1 MAERGTIDGVATAL
15 DSADE
20 AVAFTG
26 AGISTPSGIPDFR
39 SEGGV
44 WDQFDPAEFR
54 YRRFRT
60 DPEGFWDRR
69 VEMHEAVYGEDVE
82 PNAAHD
88 ALAALESGGHLDAVV
103 TQNVDGLHTAAGS
116 EAVVELHGN
125 ADRVVC
131 DSCGQRTDAAPV
143 RERVT
148 DGERP
153 PRCSVCDGVLKP
165 DVVLFGEE
173 LPRQPFR
180 QAREHARRAD
190 FFLAAGSSLSVEP
203 AASLP
208 RTAARNGATLAVV
221 NLEETSASHR
231 ADFEF
236 RADVTEVLP
245 ALPAAVSD

>member
-1 MAERGTIDGVATAL
+1 MADTESIEAVATRL
-15 DSADE
+15 ESADE

-44 WDQFDPAEFR
+44 WEQFDPEEFR

-60 DPEGFWDRR
+60 DPDGFWDRR
-69 VEMHEAVYGEDVE
+69 VEMHEAVYGDDIE

-88 ALAALESGGHLDAVV
+88 ALATLESEGHLDAVV

-131 DSCGQRTDAAPV
+131 DSCGKRTDAGPV
-143 RERVT
+143 RERVRA
-148 DGERP
+148 GERP

-173 LPRQPFR
+173 LPREPL
-180 QAREHARRAD
+180 QAARKRARSAD
-190 FFLAAGSSLSVEP
+190 FFLAAGSSLSVQP

-208 RTAARNGATLAVV
+208 RTATRNGATLVVV

-231 ADFEF
+231 ADYEF

-245 ALPAAVSD
+245 AIAESVSD